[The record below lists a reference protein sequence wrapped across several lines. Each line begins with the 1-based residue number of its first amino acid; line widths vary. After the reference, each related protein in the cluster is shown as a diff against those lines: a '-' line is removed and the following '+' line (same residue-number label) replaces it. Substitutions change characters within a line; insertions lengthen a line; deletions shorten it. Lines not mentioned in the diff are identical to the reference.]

1 MIEYRPATG
10 SDLSA
15 IHRIWWAADPF
26 HEFTDNPWF
35 RHVLRTGTMIVAST
49 EGGLVGFAGVRTV
62 GETTVVSD
70 CFVDP
75 RYQARGVGTG
85 LLSRL
90 VPPESPVM
98 TLASEDPKARSL
110 YSRFGMATKWEC
122 HYVEGDPAG
131 LNDGVAPVEETGTY
145 PVEDSDLFHLRAA
158 LGCTFVASQSG
169 SAAIAAD
176 SVESS
181 IGLGRGDSGHNLT
194 AALAWMAR
202 SGIELAKLHLSDLHP
217 AFRRLMESGFTST
230 GVDVLMAAPG
240 AEVPDPT
247 RVTFNGDILR
257 LSS

>member
-1 MIEYRPATG
+1 MG
-10 SDLSA
+10 DLPA

-26 HEFTDNPWF
+26 HEFADNPWF
-35 RHVLRTGTMIVAST
+35 SHVLRTGTLIAAST
-49 EGGLVGFAGVRTV
+49 EGGLVGFAGVRKV

-90 VPPESPVM
+90 VPPEGPVM

-110 YSRFGMATKWEC
+110 YSRFGMTSKWEC

-131 LNDGVAPVEETGTY
+131 LKDGRAPAEETGSY
-145 PVEDSDLFHLRAA
+145 PVADSDLPHLRAA
-158 LGCTFVASQSG
+158 LGCTFVAAESG
-169 SAAIAAD
+169 RAAIAAD

-181 IGLGRGDSGHNLT
+181 IVLGRGDSGRALT
-194 AALAWMAR
+194 SALAWMAR
-202 SGIELAKLHLSDLHP
+202 SGLHLAKLHLSDLHP
-217 AFRRLMESGFTST
+217 AFPLLMESGFTIT
-230 GVDVLMAAPG
+230 GVDMFMSAPG

-247 RVTFNGDILR
+247 RITFNGDILR
-257 LSS
+257 LSY